1 MKPKVLNTNQLG
13 QRLTKQF
20 DVEKRNINLKK
31 KKWRQIRF
39 EQKQTNKQ
47 TNRGGDTMMMM
58 TIMIKR
64 VKLSDWKKKI

>member
-31 KKWRQIRF
+31 KNGAKSDLNKNKQI
-39 EQKQTNKQ
+39 NKQ
-47 TNRGGDTMMMM
+47 TVVV
-58 TIMIKR
+58 IQ
-64 VKLSDWKKKI
+64 